1 MVPGL
6 TYRKPIGLLRLCHKI
21 SDVLS
26 LDLLRSFLAVHRA
39 GSITA
44 AAEALGLSQPTVTA
58 HLRSLEQTLDRPLFD
73 RVARG
78 VVPTA
83 AAHELARRVAGPI
96 DALQALARDEVGEL
110 LGETVHL
117 GGASDFICHQAL
129 PALSGLV
136 AGGLQLR
143 VRFGLPEEL
152 VEELVG
158 RRLDLVLSSIRP
170 RRSGLA
176 VTPLYDETFALVAAP
191 SYDVVPETAYGP
203 EVLRGVP
210 LVAYAEEAPILRRYW
225 RTVFGVRLSRP
236 VDLVVPDLRGVLE
249 AVLAG
254 AGASVLPTYL
264 CEPQLAAGR
273 LRLLVE
279 PELPP
284 LNTIYVVTRADAGP
298 RSPVGQVRQ
307 ELLRAFG

>member
-1 MVPGL
+1 M
-6 TYRKPIGLLRLCHKI
+6 
-21 SDVLS
+21 LS

-44 AAEALGLSQPTVTA
+44 AAEALGVSQPTVTA
-58 HLRSLEQTLDRPLFD
+58 HVRSLEQTLDRPLFD

-83 AAHELARRVAGPI
+83 AGHELARRVAGPI
-96 DALQALARDEVGEL
+96 DALQALARDETGEL

-129 PALSGLV
+129 PALAGLV
-136 AGGLQLR
+136 AEGLQLR
-143 VRFGLPEEL
+143 VRFGLPDEMADAL
-152 VEELVG
+152 VA
-158 RRLDLVLSSIRP
+158 RRIDVWLSSVRP

-176 VTPLYDETFALVAAP
+176 VTPLCDETFALVASP
-191 SYDVVPETAYGP
+191 IYREDVVTAINP
-203 EVLRGVP
+203 DMLRDVP

-254 AGASVLPTYL
+254 AGASVLPMYL
-264 CEPQLAAGR
+264 CEPYLAAGR
-273 LRLLVE
+273 LHLMAE
-279 PELPP
+279 PEVPP
-284 LNTIYVVTRADAGP
+284 LNTLYVVTRADAGP
-298 RSPVGQVRQ
+298 RSPVGQVRL
-307 ELLRAFG
+307 ELLNAFV